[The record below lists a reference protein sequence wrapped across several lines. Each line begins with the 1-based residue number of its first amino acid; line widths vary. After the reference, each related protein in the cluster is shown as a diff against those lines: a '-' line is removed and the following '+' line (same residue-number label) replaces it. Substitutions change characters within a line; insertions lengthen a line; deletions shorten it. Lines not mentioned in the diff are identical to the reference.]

1 MTYNLLLITYY
12 FQLLAF
18 CFQLSAFPFPLSTY
32 RSIQMRISPIHMD
45 QLSGG
50 MR

>member
-12 FQLLAF
+12 FLLSPFSFQLL
-18 CFQLSAFPFPLSTY
+18 AFPFPLSTY
-32 RSIQMRISPIHMD
+32 RSIQMRISPIHID